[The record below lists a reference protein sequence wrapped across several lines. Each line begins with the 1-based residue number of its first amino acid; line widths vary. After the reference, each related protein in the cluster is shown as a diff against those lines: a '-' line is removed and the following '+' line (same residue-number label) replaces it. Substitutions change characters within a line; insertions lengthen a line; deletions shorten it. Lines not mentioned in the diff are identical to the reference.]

1 MQTKEEKNIR
11 AIMFVRVSSNTQD
24 YTRQITELTPLIKSD
39 GYKDSEVAIIHHKES
54 ATKNNYQNRQSIKEL
69 EHYIK
74 SCDIECVY
82 VHEVSR
88 LARRSDVMY
97 KVMGLLEENKICLT
111 IATPTL
117 LRTYENGKS
126 NPFAHTLFGFLAQIA
141 TQETEQRAIRSQTG
155 RAQKLKDGKIC
166 SKVLFGYSKQ
176 NGYAVLHAQHSLIV
190 KEIFQMI
197 AEGNTCADVFKKYK
211 HTAFFANCATL
222 TTARQR
228 VQAMIKKES
237 YTGANNYPAIITKE
251 QQAQAIQALASNQ
264 NTAKDKQRGHKDNY
278 LCKHLVY
285 SANGYVMSATRQ
297 SGKPTYYTKA
307 NGILKVSAQVLD
319 YITWRC
325 AIVAK
330 SKNDATINQ
339 EMKDNAR
346 QQLPILQSQLDNI
359 KKEIDAIGSK
369 NDKVVELY
377 IEGVIDRQK
386 YDSKLAQLDNHHKQL
401 LNEQNALNIQI
412 SQLERVLSNDYIKH
426 PTTFQT
432 LLKSDYIQ
440 RPLTSL
446 SELSEINDA
455 QAQSEI
461 IHEVVER
468 ITVERL
474 ENSRH
479 GEMAYNIYIKF
490 KNTLLNNNDVWYRY
504 QQRGCKKLLYACN
517 RERGIDGTERV
528 VLEDITPDWKA
539 V

>member
-1 MQTKEEKNIR
+1 MQAKEKNIR
-11 AIMFVRVSSNTQD
+11 AIMFVRVSSNAQD
-24 YTRQITELTPLIKSD
+24 YTRQITELTPLIKQD
-39 GYKDSEVAIIHHKES
+39 GYNDSEVAIIHHKES
-54 ATKNNYQNRQSIKEL
+54 ATKNNYQNRQSIQEL
-69 EHYIK
+69 EEYIK
-74 SCDIECVY
+74 NCNIECVY

-97 KVMGLLEENKICLT
+97 KVMGLLEENHICLT

-141 TQETEQRAIRSQTG
+141 AQETEQRAIRSMSG
-155 RAQKLKDGKIC
+155 RAQKIKDGKIC
-166 SKVLFGYSKQ
+166 SKVLFGYEKQ
-176 NGYAVLHAQHSLIV
+176 NGYAVLHPQHSLIV

-197 AEGNTCADVFKKYK
+197 SEGNTCADVFKKYK
-211 HTAFFANCATL
+211 HTAFFNNCTSL

-228 VQAMIKKES
+228 VQAMIKKSS
-237 YTGANNYPAIITKE
+237 YIGENNYPAIVSKAE
-251 QQAQAIQALASNQ
+251 QNKAIQALAKNQ

-278 LCKHLVY
+278 LCKHLVFNT
-285 SANGYVMSATRQ
+285 NGYMMSATRQ

-307 NGILKVSAQVLD
+307 NGILKVSAVVVD
-319 YITWRC
+319 FITWHC
-325 AIVAK
+325 AIEAK

-339 EMKDNAR
+339 ELKDNAR
-346 QQLPILQSQLDNI
+346 KQLPLLQEQLHNI
-359 KKEIDAIGSK
+359 KKDIDSIGAKNERIVDAYIDGTISK
-369 NDKVVELY
+369 
-377 IEGVIDRQK
+377 QK
-386 YDSKLAQLDNHHKQL
+386 YDSKLAQLDNNHKQL
-401 LNEQNALNIQI
+401 LNEQNAINIQI
-412 SQLERVLSNDYIKH
+412 SQIERVLSDDYIKH

-440 RPLTSL
+440 RPITSL
-446 SELSEINDA
+446 SELQQITEP

-479 GEMAYNIYIKF
+479 GEMAYNLYITF
-490 KNTLLNNNDVWYRY
+490 KNALLNNNDVWYRY

-528 VLEDITPDWKA
+528 IMEDITPDWKA

>member
-24 YTRQITELTPLIKSD
+24 YTRQITELTPLIKQD
-39 GYKDSEVAIIHHKES
+39 GYNDSEVAIIHHKES
-54 ATKNNYQNRQSIKEL
+54 ATKNNYQNRQSIQEL
-69 EHYIK
+69 EQYIK
-74 SCDIECVY
+74 TCNIECVY

-97 KVMGLLEENKICLT
+97 KVMGLLEENHICLT

-141 TQETEQRAIRSQTG
+141 TQETEQRAIRSMTG

-166 SKVLFGYSKQ
+166 SKVLFGYERQ
-176 NGYAVLHAQHSLIV
+176 NGYAVLHPQHSLIV

-197 AEGNTCADVFKKYK
+197 SEGNTCADVFKKYK
-211 HTAFFANCATL
+211 HTAFFANCNNL
-222 TTARQR
+222 ITARQR
-228 VQAMIKKES
+228 VQALIKKAS
-237 YTGANNYPAIITKE
+237 YTGENNYPAIITKE

-297 SGKPTYYTKA
+297 SGKPTYYTKSS
-307 NGILKVSAQVLD
+307 GILKVSAQVVD
-319 YITWRC
+319 YIVWHT
-325 AIVAK
+325 AIEAK
-330 SKNDATINQ
+330 SRNDATINQ
-339 EMKDNAR
+339 ELKDNATK
-346 QQLPILQSQLDNI
+346 QLPILKEQLHNI
-359 KKEIDAIGSK
+359 KKEIESIGAK

-377 IEGVIDRQK
+377 IEGVIDRPK

-474 ENSRH
+474 PNSRH
-479 GEMAYNIYIKF
+479 GEMAYNLYITF
-490 KNTLLNNNDVWYRY
+490 KNAILNNSDIWYRY
-504 QQRGCKKLLYACN
+504 QQKGCKKLLYACN

-528 VLEDITPDWKA
+528 IMEDITPDWKT

>member
-1 MQTKEEKNIR
+1 MQAKKKNIR
-11 AIMFVRVSSNTQD
+11 AIMFVRVSSNAQD
-24 YTRQITELTPLIKSD
+24 YTRQITELTPLIKAD

-54 ATKNNYQNRQSIKEL
+54 ATKNNYQNRQSIQEL
-69 EHYIK
+69 EQYIK
-74 SCDIECVY
+74 TCKIECVY

-141 TQETEQRAIRSQTG
+141 TQETEQRAIRSMTG

-166 SKVLFGYSKQ
+166 SKCLFGYEKQ
-176 NGYAVLHAQHSLIV
+176 NGYAVLHPQRSLII

-197 AEGNTCADVFKKYK
+197 TEGNTCADVYKKYK
-211 HTAFFANCATL
+211 HTAFFSNCTSL

-237 YTGANNYPAIITKE
+237 YSGANNYPAIVSKE
-251 QQAQAIQALASNQ
+251 EQAQAIQALAKNQ

-285 SANGYVMSATRQ
+285 SANGYAMTATRQ
-297 SGKPTYYTKA
+297 SGKPTYYTKIS
-307 NGILKVSAQVLD
+307 GVLKVSAQVVD

-346 QQLPILQSQLDNI
+346 QQLPLLQSQLDNI

-377 IEGVIDRQK
+377 IEGVIDRPK
-386 YDSKLAQLDNHHKQL
+386 YDSKLAQLDHHHKQL

-412 SQLERVLSNDYIKH
+412 SQLERVLSDDYIKQ

-440 RPLTSL
+440 RPIHSL
-446 SELSEINDA
+446 KELAEITEP

-474 ENSRH
+474 PNSRH
-479 GEMAYNIYIKF
+479 GEMAYNLYITF
-490 KNTLLNNNDVWYRY
+490 KNALLNNADVWYRY
-504 QQRGCKKLLYACN
+504 QQKGCKKLLYACN

>member
-1 MQTKEEKNIR
+1 MQAKEEKNIR
-11 AIMFVRVSSNTQD
+11 AIMFVRVSSNAQD
-24 YTRQITELTPLIKSD
+24 YTRQISELTPLIKAD

-54 ATKNNYQNRQSIKEL
+54 ATKNNYQNRQSLQEL
-69 EHYIK
+69 EQYIK
-74 SCDIECVY
+74 SCNIECVY

-111 IATPTL
+111 IATPML
-117 LRTYENGKS
+117 LRTYENGQS
-126 NPFAHTLFGFLAQIA
+126 NPFVHTLFAFFAQLAQS
-141 TQETEQRAIRSQTG
+141 ETEQKTIRSMTG

-166 SKVLFGYSKQ
+166 SKCLFGYEKQ

-190 KEIFQMI
+190 KEIFAMI

-211 HTAFFANCATL
+211 HTAFFANCNNL
-222 TTARQR
+222 ITARQR
-228 VQAMIKKES
+228 VQALIKKSS
-237 YTGANNYPAIITKE
+237 YSGENNYPAIITKE
-251 QQAQAIQALASNQ
+251 QQAQAIQALAKNQ
-264 NTAKDKQRGHKDNY
+264 NTAKDKERGHKDNY
-278 LCKHLVY
+278 LCKHLVF
-285 SANGYVMSATRQ
+285 SSNGYAMTATRQ
-297 SGKPTYYTKA
+297 SGKPTYYTKSS
-307 NGILKVSAQVLD
+307 GILKVSAQVVD

-346 QQLPILQSQLDNI
+346 QQLPLLQEQLHNI
-359 KKEIDAIGSK
+359 KKEIESIGAK

-377 IEGVIDRQK
+377 IEGVIDRAK
-386 YDSKLAQLDNHHKQL
+386 YDSKLSQLDTHHKQL

-412 SQLERVLSNDYIKH
+412 SQLDRVLNGDYIKH

-440 RPLTSL
+440 RPIHSL
-446 SELSEINDA
+446 KELAEINDA

-479 GEMAYNIYIKF
+479 GEMAYNIRIEF
-490 KNTLLNNNDVWYRY
+490 KNALLNNNDVWYRY
-504 QQRGCKKLLYACN
+504 QQKGCKKLLYACN

-528 VLEDITPDWKA
+528 IMEDITPEWKT

>member
-1 MQTKEEKNIR
+1 MQAKEEKNIR
-11 AIMFVRVSSNTQD
+11 AIMFVRVSSNAQD

-54 ATKNNYQNRQSIKEL
+54 ATKNNYQNRQSIQEL
-69 EHYIK
+69 EAYIK

-166 SKVLFGYSKQ
+166 SKVLFGYEKQ

-197 AEGNTCADVFKKYK
+197 SEGNTCADVFKKYK
-211 HTAFFANCATL
+211 HTAFFTNCTSL

-228 VQAMIKKES
+228 VQAMIKKSS
-237 YTGANNYPAIITKE
+237 YTGENNYPAIITKE
-251 QQAQAIQALASNQ
+251 QQAQAIQALASNK
-264 NTAKDKQRGHKDNY
+264 NTAKNKERGHKDNY

-285 SANGYVMSATRQ
+285 SANGYTMSATRQ
-297 SGKPTYYTKA
+297 SGKPTYYSKH
-307 NGILKVSAQVLD
+307 NGIIKVSAQVVD
-319 YITWRC
+319 YITWHT

-330 SKNDATINQ
+330 SKNDATVNQ
-339 EMKDNAR
+339 ELKDNAR
-346 QQLPILQSQLDNI
+346 QQLPLLQEQLNNI

-369 NDKVVELY
+369 NERIVDAY
-377 IEGVIDRQK
+377 IDGAISKQK
-386 YDSKLAQLDNHHKQL
+386 YDSKLAQLDHHHKQL

-426 PTTFQT
+426 PTTFST

-440 RPLTSL
+440 RPIHSL
-446 SELSEINDA
+446 KELAEITEP

-479 GEMAYNIYIKF
+479 GEMAYNIYINF
-490 KNTLLNNNDVWYRY
+490 KNALLNNADVFYCY
-504 QQRGCKKLLYACN
+504 QQRGCKKLLYSCN
-517 RERGIDGTERV
+517 KERGIDGTERV

>member
-1 MQTKEEKNIR
+1 MQAKEKNIK
-11 AIMFVRVSSNTQD
+11 AIMFVRVSSNAQD

-54 ATKNNYQNRQSIKEL
+54 ATKNNYQNRQSIQEL
-69 EHYIK
+69 EAYIK
-74 SCDIECVY
+74 SCNIECVY
-82 VHEVSR
+82 VHEISR

-141 TQETEQRAIRSQTG
+141 TQETEQRAIRSMTG
-155 RAQKLKDGKIC
+155 RAQKIKDGKIC
-166 SKVLFGYSKQ
+166 SKVLFGYEKQ
-176 NGYAVLHAQHSLIV
+176 NGYAELHPQNSLIV

-197 AEGNTCADVFKKYK
+197 SEGNTCADVFKKYK
-211 HTAFFANCATL
+211 HTAFFNNCTSL

-251 QQAQAIQALASNQ
+251 QQAQSIQALAKNQ
-264 NTAKDKQRGHKDNY
+264 NTAKDKQRGCKDNY

-297 SGKPTYYTKA
+297 SGKPTYYTKSS
-307 NGILKVSAQVLD
+307 GVLKVSAQVVD
-319 YITWRC
+319 YITWCC

-330 SKNDATINQ
+330 SKNDATVNQ

-346 QQLPILQSQLDNI
+346 KKLPLLQEQLHNI

-369 NDKVVELY
+369 NERVVDAY
-377 IEGVIDRQK
+377 IEGVISKQK
-386 YDSKLAQLDNHHKQL
+386 YDSKLAQLDNRHKQL
-401 LNEQNALNIQI
+401 LNEQNAINSQI
-412 SQLERVLSNDYIKH
+412 SLLERVLSDDYIKI

-440 RPLTSL
+440 RPIRNFKD
-446 SELSEINDA
+446 LSEITEP
-455 QAQSEI
+455 QTQSEI

-468 ITVERL
+468 ITVVRC
-474 ENSRH
+474 ENSH
-479 GEMAYNIYIKF
+479 GKMAYNIYITF
-490 KNTLLNNNDVWYRY
+490 KNALLNNSDIWYRY
-504 QQRGCKKLLYACN
+504 QQMGCKKLLYACN
-517 RERGIDGTERV
+517 RVRGIDGTERV
-528 VLEDITPDWKA
+528 VLKDITPDWKA

>member
-1 MQTKEEKNIR
+1 MQAKEKKNIR
-11 AIMFVRVSSNTQD
+11 AIMFVRVSSNAQD
-24 YTRQITELTPLIKSD
+24 YTRQITELTPLIKAD

-54 ATKNNYQNRQSIKEL
+54 ATKNNYQNRQSIQEL
-69 EHYIK
+69 EAYIK
-74 SCDIECVY
+74 SCKIECVY

-97 KVMGLLEENKICLT
+97 KVMGLLEENHICLT

-141 TQETEQRAIRSQTG
+141 TQETEQRAIRSMTG

-166 SKVLFGYSKQ
+166 SKCLFGYEKQ
-176 NGYAVLHAQHSLIV
+176 NGYAVLHPQHSLIV
-190 KEIFQMI
+190 KEIFKMI

-211 HTAFFANCATL
+211 HTAFFANCNNL
-222 TTARQR
+222 ITARQR

-237 YTGANNYPAIITKE
+237 YSGENNYPAIVSKE
-251 QQAQAIQALASNQ
+251 EQSQAIQALAKNQ
-264 NTAKDKQRGHKDNY
+264 NTAKDKERGHKDNY
-278 LCKHLVY
+278 LCKHLAY
-285 SANGYVMSATRQ
+285 SSNGYAMTATRQ
-297 SGKPTYYTKA
+297 SGKPTYYTKIS
-307 NGILKVSAQVLD
+307 GVLKVSAQVVD

-330 SKNDATINQ
+330 SKNDATVNQ
-339 EMKDNAR
+339 ELKDNATK
-346 QQLPILQSQLDNI
+346 QLPILQEQLNNI
-359 KKEIDAIGSK
+359 KKEIESIGAKNERIVDAYIDGAISK
-369 NDKVVELY
+369 
-377 IEGVIDRQK
+377 QK
-386 YDSKLAQLDNHHKQL
+386 YDAKLAQLDNHHAQL

-412 SQLERVLSNDYIKH
+412 SQLDRVLNGDYIKH

-440 RPLTSL
+440 RPIHSL
-446 SELSEINDA
+446 KELAEINDA

-479 GEMAYNIYIKF
+479 GEMAYNLYITF
-490 KNTLLNNNDVWYRY
+490 KNALLNNADVFYRY
-504 QQRGCKKLLYACN
+504 QQRGCKKMLYACN
-517 RERGIDGTERV
+517 IERGIDCTERV
-528 VLEDITPDWKA
+528 IMEDITPEWKTL
-539 V
+539 